1 MSSRKEQKEALRRE
15 REQREQA
22 AKGAQRRK
30 RLVGY
35 GIGGVIALAAIG
47 AIIAVIVSG
56 GSGGGDGPGGSA
68 PDAGE
73 LPDGGSV
80 PEQKVGDLREAAA
93 KAGCVTKDFAG
104 TSREHSATGGRP
116 PTPYTSEPPTSG
128 AHDPVPAE
136 DGAYADGPA
145 KVNLVHTLEHGRVI
159 VWFKSSLPEDQRAN
173 LKALFDEDQY
183 QLVLVP
189 NAEMKPAVAATAW
202 NKDPEPNGTG
212 RLLECPTYK
221 PEIFDALRS
230 FKDEHRGRGP
240 EPVP

>member
-1 MSSRKEQKEALRRE
+1 VSSRKEQKEALRRE

-47 AIIAVIVSG
+47 TIIAVIVAG
-56 GSGGGDGPGGSA
+56 GGGGDGPGGSA

-136 DGAYADGPA
+136 DGAYKKAPS
-145 KVNLVHTLEHGRVI
+145 KTNLVHTLEHGRVI
-159 VWFKSSLPEDQRAN
+159 IWFKPSLPEESIAS

-183 QLVLVP
+183 QLVLAP
-189 NAEMKPAVAATAW
+189 NSEMKVDVAASAW

-230 FKDEHRGRGP
+230 FKDEQRGRGP